1 MFRSQVSD
9 LHLKVKV
16 KSPLASYP
24 TNILDHMY
32 VKVCPSAIIETG
44 LQQLDRP
51 DMPWLPAPVT
61 PGAPTALLKYAKT
74 WHSTHFYQH
83 TMVLLGMNFGIT
95 LCVQLYI
102 IADHCTLWNIY
113 HRLNRGDKE
122 ERLVQKCLKRY
133 VSTEAQSYL
142 INSLPATAT
151 FNVNSASF
159 SSVNS
164 VNCSFL
170 TVNTW
175 QSDTLW
181 SVRGLVSDRKF

>member
-1 MFRSQVSD
+1 MKF
-9 LHLKVKV
+9 VKH
-16 KSPLASYP
+16 KCKICQTHTEITNQLPLVQEPSLRPSLESESKKP
-24 TNILDHMY
+24 TNYIISQKYSRPH
-32 VKVCPSAIIETG
+32 VCKG
-44 LQQLDRP
+44 LPFYHHWDWGLQLDRP

-113 HRLNRGDKE
+113 QRLNREDKE
-122 ERLVQKCLKRY
+122 ERLVQKCLNRY

-159 SSVNS
+159 
-164 VNCSFL
+164 CLL
-170 TVNTW
+170 TLLTAA
-175 QSDTLW
+175 S
-181 SVRGLVSDRKF
+181 